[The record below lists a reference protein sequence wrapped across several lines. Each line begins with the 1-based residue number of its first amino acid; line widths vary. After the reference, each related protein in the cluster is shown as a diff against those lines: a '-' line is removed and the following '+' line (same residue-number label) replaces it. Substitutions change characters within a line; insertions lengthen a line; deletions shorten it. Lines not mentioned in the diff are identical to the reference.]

1 MLRTVRQGC
10 PDYPGHPGLSGSTK
24 ALSCAHLLVK
34 LRTSCLWCF
43 YYATPKVSLASDRN
57 LRGTAGTGTL
67 LRCRTTVVRE
77 PEAPEPINGRNPTNR
92 TETRTKAPHLDPRAD
107 QKGIR
112 KCQPRREA
120 ACLSGEAGAS
130 GRA

>member
-1 MLRTVRQGC
+1 MAFPCRVTRTTPSCHVAHGAARL
-10 PDYPGHPGLSGSTK
+10 PRLSGHPGLSGSTK

-77 PEAPEPINGRNPTNR
+77 PEAPETINGRNPTN
-92 TETRTKAPHLDPRAD
+92 
-107 QKGIR
+107 
-112 KCQPRREA
+112 
-120 ACLSGEAGAS
+120 
-130 GRA
+130 